1 MKFTRVN
8 LSLAN
13 KVHDSVLVD
22 GSIEYEF
29 QKRTVQVDKEEIL
42 AYLRVDAY
50 VNGEWD
56 LNLSKSYEPGE
67 DLNDK
72 NAAWLKLINM

>member
-29 QKRTVQVDKEEIL
+29 QKRTAQVDNEEIL
-42 AYLRVDAY
+42 AFLKVDAY
-50 VNGEWD
+50 VDGEWS

-67 DLNDK
+67 ALNDK